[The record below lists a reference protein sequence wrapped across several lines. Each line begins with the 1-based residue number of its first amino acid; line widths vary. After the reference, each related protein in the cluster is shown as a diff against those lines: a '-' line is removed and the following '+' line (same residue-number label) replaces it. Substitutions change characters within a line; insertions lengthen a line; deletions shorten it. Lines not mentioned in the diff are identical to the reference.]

1 MVRKYESTAV
11 RQRQIIDAA
20 RKLIIKY
27 GSEHVTVKRIAK
39 VVGIS
44 ETAVYRHFKNKR
56 DILSLLVDHIE
67 DSLVGDITRATA
79 EGHAPS
85 LEILNSVLT
94 SHLSAIEQRRG
105 ISFQVIAEIISLG
118 DKKLN
123 RKITET
129 INKYI
134 SRLQDLLTVGIKTGE
149 VREDIDPEA
158 AAIVLFGIIQGLVN
172 IWALSNYSFDP
183 QEKYVPLW
191 HIFCE
196 AVVKR

>member
-1 MVRKYESTAV
+1 MVKKHESTVV

-39 VVGIS
+39 GVGIS
-44 ETAVYRHFKNKR
+44 ETAIYRHFKSKK

-67 DSLVGDITRATA
+67 ESLIGDITRATT
-79 EGHAPS
+79 EGHNS
-85 LEILNSVLT
+85 LETLDSVLR

-105 ISFQVIAEIISLG
+105 VSFQVIAEIISLG

-123 RKITET
+123 RKITGT
-129 INKYI
+129 ISKYI
-134 SRLQDLLTVGIKTGE
+134 TRLKDILAEGVESGE
-149 VREDIDPEA
+149 VREDIDLEA
-158 AAIVLFGIIQGLVN
+158 AATVLFGTIQGMVN

-183 QEKYVPLW
+183 QEKYAPLW
-191 HIFCE
+191 NIFRE
-196 AVVKR
+196 AIIKR